1 MKAGR
6 RDAAPRATQTPKDQS
21 SRGWTRVGTIGA
33 AAGGVLVL
41 AALAVLGTGHAAAP
55 RRTAKVDTAAP
66 VVASRDDAADL
77 LARGDYARAEAAY
90 RELLRTAPNDV
101 AARYALGIALSYL
114 DRPGETAE

>member
-6 RDAAPRATQTPKDQS
+6 RDATPRATQTPKDQS

-66 VVASRDDAADL
+66 AGETTPSDREGGSAST
-77 LARGDYARAEAAY
+77 
-90 RELLRTAPNDV
+90 RTAF
-101 AARYALGIALSYL
+101 
-114 DRPGETAE
+114 RPQVFTAISPP